1 MGWGIQSNH
10 KIKHL
15 TNLVECGT
23 IVYNNNKGITM
34 KNFNF
39 TWLTSE
45 TGHKASDV
53 WFKNQPT
60 WFDSDMIGGVLF
72 GMFLGMSITT
82 LFFIL
87 PY

>member
-1 MGWGIQSNH
+1 
-10 KIKHL
+10 
-15 TNLVECGT
+15 
-23 IVYNNNKGITM
+23 M

-72 GMFLGMSITT
+72 GMFLGMSLTT

>member
-1 MGWGIQSNH
+1 MGWSIQSYH
-10 KIKHL
+10 KINAL
-15 TNLVECGT
+15 TNPVECGT
-23 IVYNNNKGITM
+23 IVYNNKGIRM

-39 TWLTSE
+39 TWLTSK
-45 TGHKASDV
+45 TGHEASDV

-60 WFDSDMIGGVLF
+60 WFDSDMISGVLF